1 MATSKK
7 KKAPV
12 ATDVATDL
20 APPQYAERLERIE
33 SQLSMLVEALTSPI
47 DPPSLVK
54 KGLTS
59 QKSRGAQAL
68 RARIGR
74 AAKRNGMTSAEWIEK
89 YGLVDVMP
97 TPD

>member
-54 KGLTS
+54 KRADEPEV
-59 QKSRGAQAL
+59 SRGAGAPGSNRSRCQAQ
-68 RARIGR
+68 RHDISR
-74 AAKRNGMTSAEWIEK
+74 M
-89 YGLVDVMP
+89 D
-97 TPD
+97 